1 MLADKTHPLMAA
13 LQYNNLQQYIVTP
26 KLNPAM
32 MAVMQKL

>member
-1 MLADKTHPLMAA
+1 MLEDKTHPLMAA
-13 LQYNNLQQYIVTP
+13 LQYNNLQQTP